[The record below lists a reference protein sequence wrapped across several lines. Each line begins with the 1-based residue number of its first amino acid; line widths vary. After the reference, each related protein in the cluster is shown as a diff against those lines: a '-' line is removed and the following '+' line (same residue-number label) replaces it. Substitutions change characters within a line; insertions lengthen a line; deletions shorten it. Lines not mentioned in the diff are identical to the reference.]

1 MNKKQNIIEGTNA
14 ASSIKPTIDGYT
26 VLPTVPFRAIDKTNS
41 AYRNIVVTE
50 VNEESVLAHST
61 FADGYR
67 KFERKLLLTDIE
79 IIPIHNCNPD
89 SFNKHCQTCGKYCG

>member
-1 MNKKQNIIEGTNA
+1 MNKQKISKETKT
-14 ASSIKPTIDGYT
+14 KPELYT

-41 AYRNIVVTE
+41 AYKNIVVTQ
-50 VNEESVLAHST
+50 VNDNVVLAHST
-61 FADGYR
+61 FSDGYR

-79 IIPIHNCNPD
+79 IIPKHKCNPD